1 VSRKPHRVRVRLA
14 ADVAA
19 TLRHCAQQAAHHER
33 GGLLLGW
40 WANGDIVVR
49 RAVEV
54 SDPTATSTTWTR
66 HQHAAQQTLD
76 QSRAEP
82 GDPRIGY
89 VGDWHTHPA
98 RIGISPTDEA
108 ALRRASRQYAEP
120 TALIVA
126 LPDGNLD
133 TRTALAG
140 QLHPAHVTIDHIEDQ
155 PMTLP
160 ARAAALRGDDY
171 QHIIGWYWACQALVD
186 ADIISVSV
194 EDAAGGSF
202 DDLIVLRRAA
212 RSSYEQIKSS
222 NTDETIVDTVWLTT
236 PVTATGKSP
245 LQHFHATWAAHRHES
260 PKPEFRFVTNR
271 AFDPADPILK
281 LRDKLTNTVV
291 RLLNTKGPRSQ
302 AGKARRKWADHLGIS
317 EDELMDFLADLQ
329 LHHEGGEASWTRQVR
344 DAMRAAGLRTDD
356 DAIARGRDMV
366 RDWVKTGAGPQTP
379 DTIRRQVADAT
390 LLARHGTLVLAVH
403 AIDRPAHNLQPS
415 VIVDFV
421 DLYEGDTDR
430 ERRQLRDPGDWQHG
444 VMPRLA
450 DAVRTLEAFGVRRV
464 HIIGAMRLPLW
475 FATGVRLP
483 DTRGWVVSLDQ
494 RNVEWRSDTPPA
506 NIEAP
511 MLDRVPLGQG
521 PDLAVAVGLTHN
533 PTNDVAEYLRG
544 AAVPVGEL
552 IVLGAPDGP
561 GHHTVPDSAFAVGW
575 AHAARASIR
584 TAVGQA
590 TAPRLHLFLAAPA
603 GAALM
608 LGHHW
613 NLMPPTT
620 VYEHLGSG
628 YAPTL
633 TIT

>member
-14 ADVAA
+14 AEVAD
-19 TLRHCAQQAAHHER
+19 TLRQCAQQSARHER

-40 WANGDIVVR
+40 WDNGDIVIR

-76 QSRAEP
+76 QARTDLD
-82 GDPRIGY
+82 DPQVGY

-108 ALRRASRQYAEP
+108 ALRRVSRQYSEP

-126 LPDGNLD
+126 LLDGSLD
-133 TRTALAG
+133 ARTAHAG
-140 QLHPAHVTIDHIEDQ
+140 QLQLTHVMIDKNEDQ

-171 QHIIGWYWACQALVD
+171 QHIIGWYWACQALID
-186 ADIISVSV
+186 TDIISVSV

-202 DDLIVLRRAA
+202 DDLVILRRTA
-212 RSSYEQIKSS
+212 RGSYEQIKSS
-222 NTDETIVDTVWLTT
+222 NTDETVVDNAWLIT

-260 PKPEFRFVTNR
+260 PTPEFRLVTNR

-281 LRDKLTNTVV
+281 LRDKLTDTVV
-291 RLLNTKGPRSQ
+291 RLLKTNGPRSR

-317 EDELMDFLADLQ
+317 EAELMDFLADLQ
-329 LHHEGGEASWTRQVR
+329 LHHEGGEASWIRQAR

-356 DAIARGRDMV
+356 DATVRGRDMV

-379 DTIRRQVADAT
+379 DAIRRQVADAN
-390 LLARHGTLVLAVH
+390 LLARQGTLVLAVH

-415 VIVDFV
+415 VTVDVV

-430 ERRQLRDPGDWQHG
+430 ERRQLRNPDDWQRAVAPH
-444 VMPRLA
+444 LA
-450 DAVRTLEAFGVRRV
+450 DAVRILETFGVRRV
-464 HIIGAMRLPLW
+464 HIIGAMRLPVW

-506 NIEAP
+506 NVEAP
-511 MLDRVPLGQG
+511 MLGRITLGLG

-533 PTNDVAEYLRG
+533 PTNDVVEYLRG
-544 AAVPVGEL
+544 AAVQVGEL
-552 IVLGAPDGP
+552 IVLGPPDGP
-561 GHHTVPDSAFAVGW
+561 GQHAVPDAAFAVGW
-575 AHAARASIR
+575 AHAARATIR
-584 TAVGQA
+584 AAVVQA
-590 TAPRLHLFLAAPA
+590 TAPRLHLFFAAPA

-620 VYEHLGSG
+620 LYEHLGSG
-628 YAPTL
+628 YAPTIA
-633 TIT
+633 IT